1 MSKAKELA
9 TKLIDLYSRSKIW
22 DMNIDSDISDMVY
35 LAKDLANTV
44 LSEPE
49 PLRGWIEVRGTFGNK
64 VLLHL
69 ATGNCLRE
77 VGEEDSSCNTIYGR
91 AGNLT
96 CMDDSYDEI
105 KQKIKEA
112 S

>member
-9 TKLIDLYSRSKIW
+9 REILKENANHLMSASLTELIE
-22 DMNIDSDISDMVY
+22 
-35 LAKDLANTV
+35 AV

-49 PLRGWIEVRGTFGNK
+49 PGLKGWIEVEGTYGNR

-77 VGEEDSSCNTIYGR
+77 VGEEDSSCNAIYGR

-96 CMDDSYDEI
+96 CMEESYDSI
-105 KQKIKEA
+105 KQKIEEA

>member
-9 TKLIDLYSRSKIW
+9 REVGKYIGNTKAGKYQ
-22 DMNIDSDISDMVY
+22 DSV
-35 LAKDLANTV
+35 LALLDAV

-49 PLRGWIEVRGTFGNK
+49 PLRGWIEVKGIFGNR

-69 ATGNCLRE
+69 ATGNSLRE
-77 VGEEDSSCNTIYGR
+77 VGEEDSSCNAIYGR

-96 CMDDSYDEI
+96 CMKEYYDEI
-105 KQKIKEA
+105 KHKIA
-112 S
+112 RAG